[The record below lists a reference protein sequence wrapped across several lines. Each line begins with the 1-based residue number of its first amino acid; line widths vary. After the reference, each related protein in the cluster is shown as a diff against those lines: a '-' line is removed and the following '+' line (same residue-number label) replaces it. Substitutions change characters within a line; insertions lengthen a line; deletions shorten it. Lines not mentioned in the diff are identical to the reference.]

1 MTGPRQHSRLIIPAD
16 GKKRGGRRVV
26 IRVDTRGGTTIQRS
40 LLNPTEEEMRAALD
54 MSTDCK
60 EWLGLR
66 RVATAA
72 QLVISDGCASH
83 VNDLAEALAALN
95 EMQARRSEP

>member
-16 GKKRGGRRVV
+16 GTKRGRRIV
-26 IRVDTRGGTTIQRS
+26 IRVDTKKGTSVQRS
-40 LLNPTEEEMRAALD
+40 ILNPTDDEMRAALD
-54 MSTDCK
+54 MSTDCGA
-60 EWLGLR
+60 WLGLH
-66 RVATAA
+66 RVAAAA
-72 QLVISDGCASH
+72 QLVISDGGAAH